1 MGFKKI
7 VTLATVIV
15 ILIVACT
22 AVTVLNVNDKVFASE
37 ANEIMLDSALGSS
50 AEVDYSSY
58 TDKTLPETI
67 NAKNIDQYVP
77 SELFNTSD
85 TVIWN
90 GKNYGFIYK
99 NYQAVNYVLLFKVTM
114 QRNPDGFGY
123 SKRINV
129 IFTGK
134 YSKTLLGINNISTP
148 YNISLSN
155 IRFDQTIINQ
165 TGANNLA
172 GDYSME
178 EDDGAYFINSRY
190 NYNGT
195 VKLNSNWETVNDV
208 AQEMLVGASV
218 AIASLIP
225 VAGPVI
231 AAMVPYVVSSIEYLS
246 EEKYLPVTDSVINT
260 DYDFPLTKEAQ
271 LQNGRL
277 LKNLSLSITTDTVL
291 RDGNLAESV
300 FRIANPNNI
309 GYIVNSDIKFDIV
322 MFTST
327 NLQFG
332 VETDKKISQQFNY
345 TEIITESNEI
355 KETDGAFEVIENK
368 YVVLNTKGVGVKFIP
383 DETAV
388 YKFNSLFGSKIYL
401 KDMVYSQDSKYLL
414 TKDATYYLSVVP
426 NTMPNSTPTW
436 SGNSSE
442 ELFTND
448 MYYDKE
454 RIFDNINITKDQS
467 FAQAT
472 RTSVAF
478 EKVESNQNKNDVY
491 KLIPQN
497 SDINDF
503 QLYILD
509 KDLNV
514 VNTGLVG
521 TDGCA
526 YINYAFLANSENYVV
541 VIPNGNNYVIQNE
554 GQLATSESLPI
565 TGDGHLFYLLDI
577 PYTQLYV
584 FNKPVSRVFNNSV
597 ELTSENGGYRIPK
610 GLYGVKTTATG
621 SNLKVSVNPTNILNV
636 SFGNPIGIKPIY
648 TTMLWHCTVSANYT
662 VGTKADV
669 YNNGVLV
676 SSGTTFYAQAGKSY
690 HLVTTEEGN
699 LKIEFALN
707 RNTSAVKDE
716 IVTINAG
723 VNVFKFNIAEQFRF
737 DISAP
742 SATVTLVNSEGNT
755 IIKGLQGY
763 KPTVGEY
770 FIIIDSE
777 EASTFNVYEAVYDI
791 SITLNNEGDTSSVV
805 GKYDSTD
812 FTLPT
817 PDTRINYVFNGWRT
831 QYGTMITDSTGA
843 VISSILQDE
852 ITLYAEWVIQK
863 LVLKVEMSNLSY
875 KWWGGTS
882 LEDSQPSQA
891 LEGNVYSMLA
901 NLHNSYINNSNGKKT
916 GYFLKSFDVELVSR
930 NNDVDTILITPVW
943 EIERYL
949 VCFNY
954 FDASSSLILMEYN
967 QPITSSSFP
976 VTLTSIT
983 VFGYNNEYWQN
994 DVDQVIDLTG
1004 TKMPDLNSNEGRAY
1018 NYDYD
1023 NDGVYDCTRVNLYLV
1038 TSLKDI
1044 TINIGNKTV
1053 KTNVEDG
1060 YEIQKLT
1067 NYVDNISSYYGYNV
1081 LFEYIYS
1088 GVKTTYTE
1096 YSDIS
1101 FGTSYNMNINIVK
1114 TPLYVDLSYGSSGSG
1129 NPSSFLLF
1137 SNDVILSNNN
1147 TFSRYED
1154 FVSWTYNGQ
1163 DIDRLKSS
1171 MFLKQE
1177 YYSEVQNVP
1186 RYSAYISS
1194 RYNSV
1199 SITNKAYSTT
1209 TLTDSAIKIY
1219 QSNAILERGI
1229 TYNISSSV
1237 NKVTFYG
1244 SSKQW
1249 SDFQINVSSRGS
1261 KTLYLNFDNVNA
1273 MGVDSYSLINAP
1285 TANIV
1290 LFAYNTNLEGGNASI
1305 KYDNN
1310 PITAVVH
1317 ANNLTLSGVN
1327 LNTYTGGQALLF
1339 SDSFHE
1345 QGGYGIY
1352 CNGDLTIEGGE
1363 HIIKGGAGKD
1373 GAHGISGTEMG
1384 EDGTHASNGTHG
1396 GMAVFARSVKINRG
1410 WLTLQGGDGGN
1421 GGNGGNGA
1429 DGRDG
1434 KGFGPIT
1441 INPGNGGNGGNGGN
1455 AGKACNV
1462 NVQGPQENI
1471 ILIENGKSG
1480 NGGKGGKPGNPSY
1493 TMWGNQRNGEKG
1505 TDGTNG
1511 RYA

>member
-1 MGFKKI
+1 MGFKKTI
-7 VTLATVIV
+7 TLATVIV
-15 ILIVACT
+15 ILIVACS
-22 AVTVLNVNDKVFASE
+22 AVTVLNVNDKVFANE

-114 QRNPDGFGY
+114 QRDQDGFGY
-123 SKRINV
+123 SKRIKV
-129 IFTGK
+129 VFTGK

-178 EDDGAYFINSRY
+178 EDDGAYFIHSRY

-195 VKLNSNWETVNDV
+195 VKLNSNWEAVGDTAFDV
-208 AQEMLVGASV
+208 ATAFL
-218 AIASLIP
+218 SLIP
-225 VAGPVI
+225 VAGPFI
-231 AAMVPYVVSSIEYLS
+231 ATGVPFIVSAIEYSS
-246 EEKYLPVTDSVINT
+246 EGKHLPVTESVINKG
-260 DYDFPLTKEAQ
+260 YDFPLTKEAQ
-271 LQNGRL
+271 IQNGRL
-277 LKNLSLSITTDTVL
+277 LKNLSLAVTTDTIL
-291 RDGNLAESV
+291 RDGNYAESL

-322 MFTST
+322 MFTSA
-327 NLQFG
+327 NRKFG

-388 YKFNSLFGSKIYL
+388 YKFNSLFGSKIYV
-401 KDMVYSQDSKYLL
+401 KDMAYSQDSKYLL
-414 TKDATYYLSVVP
+414 TKDSTYYLSVVP

-436 SGNSSE
+436 SGNSAE
-442 ELFTND
+442 ELFTKD

-454 RIFDNINITKDQS
+454 RIFDNISITKDQS
-467 FAQAT
+467 FDQAI

-478 EKVESNQNKNDVY
+478 EKVESTENKNDVY
-491 KLIPQN
+491 KLTPQN
-497 SDINDF
+497 STANDF

-509 KDLNV
+509 EDLNV

-554 GQLATSESLPI
+554 GQLATNESLPI
-565 TGDGHLFYLLDI
+565 TGDGHLFYLIDI
-577 PYTQLYV
+577 PYTQQYV

-597 ELTSENGGYRIPK
+597 ELTSENGGYHIPK

-621 SNLKVSVNPTNILNV
+621 ENLKVSVDPSNILNI
-636 SFGNPIGIKPIY
+636 SFGNSMGNKPKY
-648 TTMLWHCTVSANYT
+648 TTLLWHCNTSANYT
-662 VGTKADV
+662 IGVNADV
-669 YNNGVLV
+669 YDNGVLV

-707 RNTSAVKDE
+707 RNTTVVKDE
-716 IVTINAG
+716 IVTINTG

-755 IIKGLQGY
+755 IIKGLHGY
-763 KPTVGEY
+763 KPAAGEY

-791 SITLNNEGDTSSVV
+791 EITLNNEGDTTSVV

-817 PDTRINYVFNGWRT
+817 PDTRINYVFTGWRT

-843 VISSILQDE
+843 VISPILQDE

-930 NNDVDTILITPVW
+930 SNDVDTILITPVW

-967 QPITSSSFP
+967 QPITSNSFP
-976 VTLTSIT
+976 VTLTSIS

-1023 NDGVYDCTRVNLYLV
+1023 NDGIYDCTRVNLYLV

-1186 RYSAYISS
+1186 RYTARIST
-1194 RYNSV
+1194 RYSSV

-1244 SSKQW
+1244 NSKKW

-1261 KTLYLNFDNVNA
+1261 KTLYINFDNVNA
-1273 MGVDSYSLINAP
+1273 KGWDSYSLINAP
-1285 TANIV
+1285 SGNID
-1290 LFAYNTNLEGGNASI
+1290 LYALKTTLKTGE
-1305 KYDNN
+1305 
-1310 PITAVVH
+1310 ITTKRADSTICAAVY
-1317 ANNLTLSGVN
+1317 ANNLTLSGVYT
-1327 LNTYTGGQALLF
+1327 NTFEGGVA
-1339 SDSFHE
+1339 SIGSEWCDR
-1345 QGGYGIY
+1345 GAYGIY
-1352 CNGDLTIEGGE
+1352 CVNALTITGGDNIVIGGRGRNGSTGTTPDKLGKKGEEG
-1363 HIIKGGAGKD
+1363 KK
-1373 GAHGISGTEMG
+1373 
-1384 EDGTHASNGTHG
+1384 
-1396 GMAVFARSVKINRG
+1396 
-1410 WLTLQGGDGGN
+1410 GGDGGFAIFAQSVKVN
-1421 GGNGGNGA
+1421 GGWLSLKGGDGGAGGTGGKGAAGRNGGFMVFKILPGDGGTGGVGGNG
-1429 DGRDG
+1429 
-1434 KGFGPIT
+1434 T
-1441 INPGNGGNGGNGGN
+1441 
-1455 AGKACNV
+1455 KACNV
-1462 NVQGPQENI
+1462 TIQDPQDRVVSY
-1471 ILIENGKSG
+1471 ENGKGGIGGQGGRPGDPILDFNKKEFGGSDG
-1480 NGGKGGKPGNPSY
+1480 EPGANGK
-1493 TMWGNQRNGEKG
+1493 
-1505 TDGTNG
+1505 D
-1511 RYA
+1511 A